1 MNSWARKSLK
11 VGALSAG
18 FLLAS
23 TAAAHADDTTSNN
36 IGIGNGTQIDAQ
48 IQAPINVCGNAIA
61 LLGDATAGCA
71 GGAWA
76 NHFGELGDLHSSD
89 NFGLL
94 NGTQV
99 RALLQAPVDVCGNAV
114 GIGGSASAWCTGGS
128 WATHKP
134 GDHKGKPGHHGGGY
148 YTQQESAH
156 VEGYGSGSGG
166 STLTSTQNFGILNG
180 TQVLAPIQIPI
191 DVCGNAIGVLGDAT
205 AGCVG
210 GAHATLDSGSL
221 SSAWTGLNFG
231 IGNGTQLMPIIQ
243 IPLNVCGNAVG
254 LLGDA
259 TASCKGGADAVIGG
273 PDHHPYGAPMK
284 DKPSGQHA
292 GKKHVKGGKKTEEL
306 PLVGQL
312 TGLAGGVSG
321 LADGLP
327 GGDLLGGVTGGVTGG
342 MAQAD
347 RAGRGAHLLPAPAG
361 KHGDAGS
368 CSLTSSMNAGI
379 LNGTQVL
386 LPVQAPIDIS
396 GNAVSV
402 VGNASASSTGGASA
416 TVTC

>member
-18 FLLAS
+18 FLLAG
-23 TAAAHADDTTSNN
+23 TAAAHAEDTTSHNV
-36 IGIGNGTQIDAQ
+36 GIGNGTQIDAHV
-48 IQAPINVCGNAIA
+48 QAPIDVCGNAIA
-61 LLGDATAGCA
+61 LLGNASAGCV

-76 NHFGELGDLHSSD
+76 DHFGELGDLHSSD

-99 RALLQAPVDVCGNAV
+99 RALLQAPIDVCGNAV
-114 GIGGSASAWCTGGS
+114 GIAGSASAWCTGGS

-134 GDHKGKPGHHGGGY
+134 GDHKGKPDHHGSGY
-148 YTQQESAH
+148 YVQQESAH
-156 VEGYGSGSGG
+156 VEGYGGDGSGSG

-180 TQVLAPIQIPI
+180 TQLLAPIQIPVN
-191 DVCGNAIGVLGDAT
+191 VCGNAIGVLGDAT

-210 GAHATLDSGSL
+210 GSHATLDSGSL
-221 SSAWTGLNFG
+221 LGSACASHQECGQAAWTGLNFG
-231 IGNGTQLMPIIQ
+231 IGNGTQLLPIIQ

-254 LLGDA
+254 VLGDA
-259 TASCKGGADAVIGG
+259 TASCKGGADAVIGEPG
-273 PDHHPYGAPMK
+273 HHPYGAQVK

-292 GKKHVKGGKKTEEL
+292 GKNAGTKVKKHVKGG
-306 PLVGQL
+306 G
-312 TGLAGGVSG
+312 GL
-321 LADGLP
+321 L
-327 GGDLLGGVTGGVTGG
+327 GGDALGGVTGGLMGG
-342 MAQAD
+342 GAQAD
-347 RAGRGAHLLPAPAG
+347 RAGRSAHLLPAPAG
-361 KHGDAGS
+361 KHGDGGS

-402 VGNASASSTGGASA
+402 SGNASASSTGGSTA
-416 TVTC
+416 TLTC